1 MNAGGG
7 YNSATSIFTCPVSGF
22 YYIYFNGHVAF
33 HAADEAAHIMKD
45 GANMAMVSMNVSK
58 ILVTCKFEDLSLS
71 TNNLYDFQAVWYITS
86 GTNMESMV
94 TESVLLECQQGSQGG
109 TFHRSLPGSF
119 AIKISE
125 KSDSSTLHISA
136 TLNSY
141 CRCLSLR

>member
-94 TESVLLECQQGSQGG
+94 TESVLLECQQGSEIWLEASKHGCLLENNFDRSSIFGG
-109 TFHRSLPGSF
+109 FL
-119 AIKISE
+119 
-125 KSDSSTLHISA
+125 
-136 TLNSY
+136 
-141 CRCLSLR
+141 LRQL